1 MKNGLAY
8 AVKLLFRLTYSLLV
22 MLFPVNQRKVVIA
35 SYREEK
41 MSDNFK
47 WVHDQLSQDSS
58 LHFTLL
64 FKKMDSG
71 LLGKFK
77 YFCHLLSALYH
88 IATCR
93 ILLLD
98 DYYFPLY
105 VIKKRKETISIQL
118 WHACGAFKKFGYSL
132 KDKPSGPSSAYL
144 KIVPVHSNY
153 DYAIVS
159 SPAAV
164 SHFSEAFH
172 MPEERVLSLGVPRTD
187 YFYHKARL
195 HSLKTDFEKT
205 YPSLKG
211 KKKLLYA
218 PTFRGS
224 GHDQVNESLPLNL
237 DELKQALNQDDYV
250 VMIHLHPYL
259 RHHLQIKKDDFVID
273 FGDQYSLY
281 DLMALSDALITDYSS
296 VIFEYSILQRPIY
309 FYCPDLEDYLKERDF
324 YYPFESFVPGPISKS
339 VTALAEDITRFQNPD
354 MKKIKDFS
362 NTFIVHQDGQSSK
375 RVADFVQSFMTRTNE
390 EKERYNREEVSEKS
404 EEQNI
409 PQKKQS

>member
-1 MKNGLAY
+1 MKKSLTY
-8 AVKLLFRLTYSLLV
+8 AVKILFQWTYRILV
-22 MLFPVNQRKVVIA
+22 VLFPVNKQKIVIA

-47 WVHDQLSQDSS
+47 WVYDQIRQDPS
-58 LHFTLL
+58 LQFKLL
-64 FKKMDSG
+64 FKKMDNG
-71 LLGKFK
+71 LLGKLK
-77 YFCHLLSALYH
+77 YFCHLLKALYH

-93 ILLLD
+93 VLLLD

-105 VIKKRKETISIQL
+105 VIKKRKETVAIQL

-132 KDKPSGPSSAYL
+132 KDKPSGPSSEYL

-164 SHFSEAFH
+164 SHFAEAFQ
-172 MPEERVLSLGVPRTD
+172 MPEDKVLALGVPRTD
-187 YFYHKARL
+187 YFYNNARL
-195 HSLKTDFEKT
+195 HQLKAEFEKA

-224 GHDQVNESLPLNL
+224 GHHQENKSLTL
-237 DELKQALNQDDYV
+237 DLCAFKHALNEKDFV
-250 VMIHLHPYL
+250 VMVHLHPYM
-259 RHHLQIKKDDFVID
+259 RQHVQIENDDFVID
-273 FGDQYSLY
+273 FEDQYSLY

-309 FYCPDLEDYLKERDF
+309 FYCPDLEEYLKERDF
-324 YYPFESFVPGPISKS
+324 YYPFESFVPGPISKN
-339 VTALAEDITRFQNPD
+339 VTSLAEDIIRFEHPD
-354 MKKIKDFS
+354 TTKIKDFS
-362 NTFIVHQDGQSSK
+362 KTFIVHQDGQSSR
-375 RVADFVQSFMTRTNE
+375 RVAEFVRTFIAKAE
-390 EKERYNREEVSEKS
+390 
-404 EEQNI
+404 
-409 PQKKQS
+409 